1 LAQTS
6 VLRPVPML
14 LQALLRVL
22 LPGLLPGLEQQLVP
36 PRA

>member
-14 LQALLRVL
+14 LPALLQALP
-22 LPGLLPGLEQQLVP
+22 PGLLPGLEQQLVP